1 MIKWFFLSSLFIA
14 MCLFALAFVVTHIE
28 NFQHAQNREQM
39 IKNAAHPLKPKTAVI
54 YFSRS
59 GNTGVLAQH
68 IAHSENADLFQ
79 IDAED
84 YALGIPGWMSALKD
98 ARNHVAKISPT
109 TINLNGYDK
118 VYFGAPIWLYSPA
131 PPIWQFVQNADLT
144 EKDVILFNS
153 FNSKFEQH
161 FIDDFGLLVQ
171 AKGAK
176 SFAHQYIKR
185 GRMGSQ
191 NTTEQMLADFDSQQ
205 PK

>member
-1 MIKWFFLSSLFIA
+1 MIKWLFLLSLFTA
-14 MCLFALAFVVTHIE
+14 MCLFALPFAVTRIE
-28 NFQHAQNREQM
+28 NVQHAQNREQM

-68 IAHSENADLFQ
+68 IAQSEQADLFE
-79 IDAED
+79 IGAED

-98 ARNHVAKISPT
+98 ARKNVARISPT
-109 TINLNGYDK
+109 KINLNGYDK
-118 VYFGAPIWLYSPA
+118 VYLGAPIWLYSPA

-153 FNSKFEQH
+153 FNSKFEQR

-191 NTTEQMLADFDSQQ
+191 ITTEQMLADFDSQQ